1 MRFSRVFFYFF
12 VSLIL
17 SLLLFGIFISRYD
30 LQLRKDL
37 RPTPHPKFFDYRGVS
52 HALTSHSLGSAP
64 PAEMIEHAA
73 KAHIDFLYITDFN
86 DFDSSHDVFGYNNDV
101 LVFTGKKL
109 SLLDAHFLLYS
120 RESLNK
126 ISTLGTA
133 QAMINDFINRMPSET
148 KAETVVMAHPF
159 KAGHEWSLDYPIGLS
174 GIEVMNLRQ
183 MWQQTW
189 IHKKASFIWSLFLYI
204 FNPKIALLRLINEPT
219 KEIKLWDKL
228 NLSQKTIG
236 VLGNHSTG
244 KIFSAGPV
252 SFSFPTYEDSFRFA
266 SNHLLL
272 PAELTG
278 VASRDMDRVHSAFT
292 NGHFYFCV
300 DALAN
305 PEGFAAYM
313 KSGGREY
320 LMGSIFPLSKNT
332 TLFVDLPALNI
343 KNVEVKVFRD
353 GLELWKS
360 KTQTSEFKITEPGNY
375 RVYVRLR
382 LQLPIPGELR
392 WIPWIYTNN
401 FYVR

>member
-1 MRFSRVFFYFF
+1 MRFSRLLFYF
-12 VSLIL
+12 LITFIF
-17 SLLLFGIFISRYD
+17 SVLFFGVFISRYD

-37 RPTPHPKFFDYRGVS
+37 TPSPHEKFFDYRGVT
-52 HALTSHSLGSAP
+52 HALTSHSLGSSP

-86 DFDSSHDVFGYNNDV
+86 DFDSSHEVFGYNNDV

-120 RESLNK
+120 RNSLRR
-126 ISTLGTA
+126 ISSLGTA

-148 KAETVVMAHPF
+148 EAETVVLAHPF
-159 KAGHEWSLDYPIGLS
+159 KPGHEWSLEYPKGLN

-189 IHKKASFIWSLFLYI
+189 LHKKASFLWSLFLYI
-204 FNPKIALLRLINEPT
+204 FNPKIALLRLINEPS
-219 KEIKLWDKL
+219 KELQLWDQL
-228 NLSQKTIG
+228 NRTHKTMG

-244 KIFSAGPV
+244 KIFSAGPI

-266 SNHLLL
+266 SNHILL

-278 VASRDMDRVHSAFT
+278 VASRDMDKVHKAFT
-292 NGHFYFCV
+292 NGHFYFAI

-305 PEGFAAYM
+305 PQGFAAYM
-313 KSGGREY
+313 RSSGEDY
-320 LMGSIFPLSKNT
+320 LMGSRVPLSKNT
-332 TLFVDLPALNI
+332 KLIVDLPELNI
-343 KNVEVKVFRD
+343 KSFEVKVYKNGIEFEQSR
-353 GLELWKS
+353 K
-360 KTQTSEFKITEPGNY
+360 QNSEFKITESGNY
-375 RVYVRLR
+375 RVYARLR

-392 WIPWIYTNN
+392 WIPWIYTNH

>member
-1 MRFSRVFFYFF
+1 
-12 VSLIL
+12 
-17 SLLLFGIFISRYD
+17 
-30 LQLRKDL
+30 
-37 RPTPHPKFFDYRGVS
+37 
-52 HALTSHSLGSAP
+52 
-64 PAEMIEHAA
+64 
-73 KAHIDFLYITDFN
+73 
-86 DFDSSHDVFGYNNDV
+86 
-101 LVFTGKKL
+101 
-109 SLLDAHFLLYS
+109 
-120 RESLNK
+120 
-126 ISTLGTA
+126 
-133 QAMINDFINRMPSET
+133 MINDFINRMPSET
-148 KAETVVMAHPF
+148 EAETVVMAHPF
-159 KAGHEWSLDYPIGLS
+159 KQGHEWSLDYPSGLN

-228 NLSQKTIG
+228 NLSHKTIG

-244 KIFSAGPV
+244 KIFSAGPL

-272 PAELTG
+272 PAELIG

-292 NGHFYFCV
+292 SGHFYFAI
-300 DALAN
+300 DALAK

-313 KSGGREY
+313 KSGNREY
-320 LMGSIFPLSKNT
+320 LMGSIIPLNKNT
-332 TLFVDLPALNI
+332 TLYVDLPALNI
-343 KNVEVKVFRD
+343 KNIEVKVFRD
-353 GLELWKS
+353 GQELLLS
-360 KTQTSEFKITEPGNY
+360 KTQSSEFKITEAGNY